1 MTDDNTLRAEGRVSA
16 GKGGARA
23 CRRADRIPAV
33 IYGGQQ
39 PSSPISIASAELQR
53 HLRRPGFFSHVYAIE
68 RDGSRERVLPREVQY
83 DPVTDRPIHVD
94 FQRVV
99 GETRV
104 NVDVPVVFVN
114 EAAAT
119 GLRTG
124 GVLNVVRHTV
134 ELVCTPDA
142 IPERIEVD
150 LTGLEIGDVI
160 HAEQLRLPAGV
171 ALAAADREATIVTVV
186 PPQTEPVAG
195 PEAEAG
201 AAAPSPGT

>member
-1 MTDDNTLRAEGRVSA
+1 MTDENMLLAEPRPRT

-33 IYGGQQ
+33 IYGGQDA
-39 PSSPISIASAELQR
+39 PTPVSIARPELLR
-53 HLRRPGFFSHVYAIE
+53 HLRRPGFFSHVYAI
-68 RDGSRERVLPREVQY
+68 DIGGKRERVLPREVQH
-83 DPVTDRPIHVD
+83 DPLTDQPIHVD
-94 FQRVV
+94 FLRMMA
-99 GETRV
+99 ETKV
-104 NVDVPVVFVN
+104 NVDVAVVFIN

-134 ELVCTPDA
+134 ELMCTPDT

-160 HAEQLRLPAGV
+160 HADQLRLPAGV
-171 ALAAADREATIVTVV
+171 QLAVAERGATIVTVV
-186 PPQTEPVAG
+186 PPQSEPAAAAA
-195 PEAEAG
+195 EAAG
-201 AAAPSPGT
+201 AAEQSAT

>member
-1 MTDDNTLRAEGRVSA
+1 MTDDNTLKAERRSRM

-23 CRRADRIPAV
+23 CRRDDRVPGV
-33 IYGGQQ
+33 IYGGNDA
-39 PSSPISIASAELQR
+39 PAAISIAAPELLRQ
-53 HLRRPGFFSHVYAIE
+53 LRRPGFFSHVYAIDV
-68 RDGSRERVLPREVQY
+68 DGSRERVLPREVQH
-83 DPVTDRPIHVD
+83 DPLTDRPIHVD
-94 FQRVV
+94 FLRMMA
-99 GETRV
+99 ETKV

-124 GVLNVVRHTV
+124 GVLNVVRHAI
-134 ELVCTPDA
+134 ELICTPDT

-171 ALAAADREATIVTVV
+171 QLAAADRGATIVTVV
-186 PPQTEPVAG
+186 PPQTEPVAAA
-195 PEAEAG
+195 AEAG
-201 AAAPSPGT
+201 ATPAGA